1 MKNNNEIQI
10 QFVPIELLEYNN
22 GQIPGVP
29 ENPRTRE
36 DTKQR
41 NLEKSIEE
49 LPEMTIA
56 RAALCFPYNGRFVV
70 IGGNRRLE
78 AQRVLKRKEVPIIAL
93 PEDTPVDKLRRMALL
108 DNESTGQT
116 DWTKIAKDWSKDE
129 IRAWNIETPKG
140 WFNEAPNKEAK
151 EDEYKTNQEVE
162 PIAKYGQI
170 WQLGNHKLMC
180 GNSTKPEDVE
190 LLMGGEKADMVF
202 TDPPYGVSYEGGHN
216 EKKRKQIKNDAL
228 TGDALYEFL
237 KKVFLNIK
245 SYTKEKSGIYVF
257 YATSNTR
264 QFINAF
270 YDTRLKQ
277 RSIIVWHKIGGGFG
291 DFMAQYMNAYEP
303 CIYGSNGESVN
314 WYGQSNEKTI
324 WEIEKEKKCDLHPTM
339 KPIKLVQ
346 RAIKN
351 SSRENDLVLDLFGGS
366 GSTIITC
373 EQINRRCFTMELDPH
388 YCDVIINRWETLTGR
403 KAVKIG

>member
-1 MKNNNEIQI
+1 MEREDIQI
-10 QFVPIELLEYNN
+10 KFVDIDLCEYNN

-36 DTKQR
+36 DKKQR
-41 NLEKSIEE
+41 DLQKSIEE

-56 RAALCFPYNGRFVV
+56 RAALCFMHDGHYVV

-78 AQRVLKRKEVPIIAL
+78 AQRALQRKEVPIIEL
-93 PEDTPVDKLRRMALL
+93 PKDTPVEKLRRIALL
-108 DNESTGQT
+108 DNESTGET
-116 DWTKIAKDWSKDE
+116 DWAKVAKEWNVEE
-129 IRAWNIETPKG
+129 IKAWNISAPKG
-140 WFNEAPNKEAK
+140 WFDKTSNKEAK
-151 EDEYKTNQEVE
+151 EDEYEANQEAE

-180 GNSTKPEDVE
+180 GDSTKPEDVE
-190 LLMGGEKADMVF
+190 LLMGEEKADMVF

-216 EKKRKQIKNDAL
+216 QKKKKQIKNDAL
-228 TGDALYEFL
+228 VGDVLYEFL

-245 SYTKEKSGIYVF
+245 SYTKSKSGIYVF
-257 YATSNTR
+257 YAHSNTR

-270 YDTRLKQ
+270 YDSGLKQ

-303 CIYGSNGESVN
+303 CIYGSNGDSVN
-314 WYGQSNEKTI
+314 WYGANNEKTI
-324 WEIEKEKKCDLHPTM
+324 WEIDKEKKCDLHPTM

-346 RAIKN
+346 RAVKN
-351 SSRENDLVLDLFGGS
+351 SSTENDLVLDLFGGS

-373 EQINRRCFTMELDPH
+373 EQINRRCYTMELDPH
-388 YCDVIINRWETLTGR
+388 YCDVIISRWEKLTGG
-403 KAVKIG
+403 ASP

>member
-1 MKNNNEIQI
+1 MKREDIQI
-10 QFVPIELLEYNN
+10 KFVDIDLCEYNN

-36 DTKQR
+36 DKKQR
-41 NLEKSIEE
+41 DLQKSIEE

-56 RAALCFPYNGRFVV
+56 RAALCFMHDGHYVV

-78 AQRVLKRKEVPIIAL
+78 AQRALQRKEVPIIEL
-93 PEDTPVDKLRRMALL
+93 PKDTPVEKLRRIALL
-108 DNESTGQT
+108 DNESTGET
-116 DWTKIAKDWSKDE
+116 DWAKVAKEWNVEE
-129 IRAWNIETPKG
+129 IKAWNISAPKG
-140 WFNEAPNKEAK
+140 WFDKTSNNEAK
-151 EDEYKTNQEVE
+151 EDEYEANQEAE
-162 PIAKYGQI
+162 PIVKYGQI

-180 GNSTKPEDVE
+180 GDSTKPADVE
-190 LLMGGEKADMVF
+190 LLMGEEKADMVF

-216 EKKRKQIKNDAL
+216 QKKKKQIKNDAL
-228 TGDALYEFL
+228 VGDVLYEFL

-245 SYTKEKSGIYVF
+245 SYTKSKSGIYVF
-257 YATSNTR
+257 YAHSNTR

-270 YDTRLKQ
+270 YDSGLKQ

-303 CIYGSNGESVN
+303 CIYGSNGDSVN
-314 WYGQSNEKTI
+314 WYGANNEKTI
-324 WEIEKEKKCDLHPTM
+324 WEIYKEKKCDLHPTM

-346 RAIKN
+346 RAVKN
-351 SSRENDLVLDLFGGS
+351 SSTENDLVLDLFGGS

-373 EQINRRCFTMELDPH
+373 EQINRRCYTMELDPH
-388 YCDVIINRWETLTGR
+388 YCDVIISRWEKLTGG
-403 KAVKIG
+403 ASP